1 MANSSGVQVSVNL
14 AFPVAGVAFKV
25 SASDSSDGGATAFRL
40 SVTDVD
46 GGRDIPFRVDAS
58 RPLADWVR
66 GYSRWLVRAR
76 VSATFDE
83 NAITGTFQEGLT
95 AEQTL
100 EGVAHACDMI
110 RQRFELYEESVLEGE

>member
-14 AFPVAGVAFKV
+14 AFPVAGVAFNV
-25 SASDSSDGGATAFRL
+25 SASDPADGGATAFRL
-40 SVTDVD
+40 SVTDTD
-46 GGRDIPFRVDAS
+46 DGRDIPFHVDAS

-83 NAITGTFQEGLT
+83 NAVTGTFHEGLT
-95 AEQTL
+95 PEQTL